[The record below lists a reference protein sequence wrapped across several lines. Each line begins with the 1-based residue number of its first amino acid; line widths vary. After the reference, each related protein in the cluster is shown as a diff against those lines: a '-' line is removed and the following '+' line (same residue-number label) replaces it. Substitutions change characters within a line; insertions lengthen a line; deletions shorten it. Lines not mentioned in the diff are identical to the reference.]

1 MKKIGII
8 GGMGPLAT
16 ADLFTKIIKAS
27 DAKCDNE
34 HIPIII
40 DNNTK
45 IPDRTSAILGIGE
58 SPLEEIILSAKTLEK
73 SGADF
78 LIMPCNTAHYFYNDL
93 TKAINI
99 PVLNMIDE
107 TAKFIL
113 NKSPNIKRIALFSTI
128 GTLKGNIY
136 QNIFNK
142 YNIEIIPPEEEDIL
156 ELMHLIYNVIKNNQ
170 LNYNHIKIIN
180 IIEKF
185 KEKNIDN
192 IILGCTELPIA
203 MNMFKIKG
211 NFYDPTEILALS
223 AIKKAKAT
231 P

>member
-45 IPDRTSAILGIGE
+45 IPDRTAAILGIGE

-99 PVLNMIDE
+99 PILNMIEE

-113 NKSPNIKRIALFSTI
+113 KKNPDIKKIALFSTI
-128 GTLKGNIY
+128 GTLKGNVY

-142 YNIEIIPPEEEDIL
+142 YDIEIVFPEESENL
-156 ELMHLIYNVIKNNQ
+156 ELMNLIYNVIKNGE
-170 LNYNHIKIIN
+170 LNYNPKKIIN
-180 IIEKF
+180 IIKNF
-185 KEKNIDN
+185 KKKNIDN

-203 MNMFKIKG
+203 MNLFKIKG
-211 NFYDPTEILALS
+211 NFYDPNEILALS
-223 AIKKAKAT
+223 AIKKAKD
-231 P
+231 